1 MSVYT
6 KVDVDGARSWAVIE
20 GPNTNGIVE
29 EWKADGW
36 GEVTGWQRVRWEI
49 FNNKRFTRFEL
60 FLTLVIA
67 AILWSLTHSL

>member
-6 KVDVDGARSWAVIE
+6 KVGIDGDRSWAVIE
-20 GPNTNGIVE
+20 GPDTAKVKEG
-29 EWKADGW
+29 WTADGW
-36 GEVTGWQRVRWEI
+36 EPVTGWLRLRWEI

-60 FLTLVIA
+60 FITLVIA